1 MMILLTPAEADEV
14 RGDTEPGHA
23 LEPVKLKSGDFV
35 LPPEVMDD
43 PMHAEHHDFLNSLPL
58 IADPLPEDY
67 YSPFET
73 TGATGA
79 TGP

>member
-1 MMILLTPAEADEV
+1 MMILLTSAEADEV

-35 LPPEVMDD
+35 LPPEVIDD

-58 IADPLPEDY
+58 IADPDPEDY
-67 YSPFET
+67 YNAG
-73 TGATGA
+73 GATGA
-79 TGP
+79 TGAQSL